1 VKVFIAIAFTS
12 LLLVGFQKKQIEW
25 RSLVPLVTTRNEV
38 EAELGAP
45 SSGKEYILIYDTTEE
60 RITVWYGG
68 AKKSA
73 TDKCRWD
80 IPNETVFNFLLAPKK
95 KVRLADVKI
104 DLTKYQ
110 KQKALEMVQ
119 DYYYYN
125 ENEGV
130 TITTRIVEGEE
141 ILLSIERGP
150 DAIQKKTYCCKEG
163 NGC

>member
-1 VKVFIAIAFTS
+1 MKVFIAIAFS

-80 IPNETVFNFLLAPKK
+80 IPNETVFNFLLAPKR

-150 DAIQKKTYCCKEG
+150 DAAQKKTYCCKEG
-163 NGC
+163 KGR

>member
-1 VKVFIAIAFTS
+1 MNKFFAIT
-12 LLLVGFQKKQIEW
+12 LMGLVVIGVQNKQIEW
-25 RSLVPLVTTRNEV
+25 QSIVPFKTTRTEV

-45 SSGKEYILIYDTTEE
+45 RSGKEYIWTYDTTDE

-68 AKKSA
+68 GKSSGA
-73 TDKCRWD
+73 DGCRWN
-80 IPNETVFNFLLAPKK
+80 IPNGTVFKFVLAPKK
-95 KVRLADVKI
+95 KVGLADVKI

-125 ENEGV
+125 ENGGV

-150 DAIQKKTYCCKEG
+150 DAAQRKTYCCKQG
-163 NGC
+163 KGC

>member
-25 RSLVPLVTTRNEV
+25 RSLVPFVTTRNEV

-45 SSGKEYILIYDTTEE
+45 SSGKEYILIYDTPEE
-60 RITVWYGG
+60 RITVSYGG

-80 IPNETVFNFLLAPKK
+80 IPNDTVFNFLLAPKK
-95 KVRLADVKI
+95 KFRLADVNI

-150 DAIQKKTYCCKEG
+150 DAAQKKTYCCKEG
-163 NGC
+163 KGR

>member
-1 VKVFIAIAFTS
+1 MKVFIAIAFTS